1 MRDKMALRAKEN
13 SADEIPAVCN
23 PNRAP
28 RSKRAPPTEGSE
40 IPMRL
45 QRRTVLKGIL
55 GSVSALALKAPAIAQ
70 SAPFKTGLLTVKTG
84 PLAQGG
90 IQMEQGIATFLKQK
104 NSSLAGRKIELVV
117 ADTGGN
123 PAGAKTKA
131 SELIERDKV
140 NVILGP
146 LAAFEL
152 LAITEYVRQNETPLI
167 SLAAAEDV
175 TQRNANPF
183 VIRPSATSGQ
193 CSHAMGDYAAKEL
206 KFKRAATISEDF
218 AFGYEQMAG
227 FQRVFEDNGGKVV
240 KKLWPPLVTP
250 DYTPYIAQLSNV
262 DCVFNGFAGSNP
274 VKFMRAYADLGVKY
288 KIPLLA
294 GWTAMDDALLK
305 SLSDEAVGVISA
317 AWYSSEANTPSNKR
331 FVEAMQKAYLTLPG
345 GYSAG
350 MYVAGQCVE
359 AAMQMLGDQAGD
371 RKALADALH
380 KVSLSDTPRGAV
392 KFDQYGNVVGDVFI
406 RRCERKGG
414 QLVNTVIKTYPGVSQ
429 FWTYEEKAVLA
440 NPVYA
445 REVPAAKNLE

>member
-1 MRDKMALRAKEN
+1 MTIK
-13 SADEIPAVCN
+13 
-23 PNRAP
+23 
-28 RSKRAPPTEGSE
+28 
-40 IPMRL
+40 
-45 QRRTVLKGIL
+45 RRTVLKGML
-55 GSVSALALKAPAIAQ
+55 ATGASVASLKMPAVQAQ
-70 SAPFKTGLLTVKTG
+70 AAPFKIGLLTVKTG

-90 IQMEQGIATFLKQK
+90 IQMEQGIAAFLKEK
-104 NSSLAGRKIELVV
+104 NSTLAGRKVELLV

-131 SELIERDKV
+131 QEVIERDKV

-152 LAITEYVRQNETPLI
+152 LAITDYVRDNATPLI

-175 TQRNANPF
+175 TQRKANPF
-183 VIRPSATSGQ
+183 IIRPSATSAQ
-193 CSHAMGDYAAKEL
+193 CCHVMGDYAAKEL
-206 KFKRAATISEDF
+206 KYKRAATISEDF

-250 DYTPYIAQLSNV
+250 DYTPFIAQIKNV

-274 VKFMRAYADLGVKY
+274 VKFMRAYADLGLKDKV
-288 KIPLLA
+288 PLLA
-294 GWTAMDDALLK
+294 GWTAMDDALLR
-305 SLSDEAVGVISA
+305 SLGDEAVGVYSA
-317 AWYSSEANTPSNKR
+317 AYYSADSSSDSNKR
-331 FVEAMQKAYLTLPG
+331 FVAAMQKDYGVLPG

-359 AAMQMLGDQAGD
+359 AAIQQLGGQADD
-371 RKALADALH
+371 RKALAEALH

-392 KFDQYGNVVGDVFI
+392 KFDQYGNVIGEVFI
-406 RRCERKGG
+406 RRCEKKGT
-414 QLVNTVIKTYPGVSQ
+414 QLVNTLIKTYPNVSQ
-429 FWTYEEKAVLA
+429 FWTYGEKDFLA

-445 REVPAAKNLE
+445 RDYPPAKNLEN

>member
-1 MRDKMALRAKEN
+1 MTIKRRA
-13 SADEIPAVCN
+13 
-23 PNRAP
+23 
-28 RSKRAPPTEGSE
+28 
-40 IPMRL
+40 
-45 QRRTVLKGIL
+45 VLKG
-55 GSVSALALKAPAIAQ
+55 LAGVGASLAMLRAPYVLAQ
-70 SAPFKTGLLTVKTG
+70 AAPFKIGLLTVKTG

-90 IQMEQGIATFLKQK
+90 IQMEQGILTFLAEK
-104 NSSLAGRKIELVV
+104 NSTLAGRKIDFISS
-117 ADTGGN
+117 DTGGN
-123 PAGAKTKA
+123 PAGARTKA
-131 SELIERDKV
+131 QELIERDKV

-152 LAITEYVRQNETPLI
+152 LAITDYVRNNATPLI

-175 TQRNANPF
+175 TQRKANPF
-183 VIRPSATSGQ
+183 IIRPSATSAQ
-193 CSHAMGDYAAKEL
+193 CCHVMGEYAAKEL

-250 DYTPYIAQLSNV
+250 DYTPYLAQLSNV

-274 VKFMRAYADLGVKY
+274 VKFMRSYADLGIKY

-305 SLSDEAVGVISA
+305 SLSDEAIGVISA
-317 AWYSSEANTPSNKR
+317 AWYSADANTPSNKR
-331 FVEAMQKAYLTLPG
+331 FVEAMQKAYLVLPG

-359 AAMQMLGDQAGD
+359 AAIQKLDGKADD
-371 RKALADALH
+371 RKALAEALH
-380 KVSLSDTPRGAV
+380 AVTLTDTPRGPV
-392 KFDQYGNVVGDVFI
+392 KFDQYGNVIGDVFI

-414 QLVNTVIKTYPGVSQ
+414 QLVNTVIKTYPNVSQ
-429 FWTYEEKAVLA
+429 FWTYNEKEFLA

-445 REVPAAKNLE
+445 RDYPPAKNIEP